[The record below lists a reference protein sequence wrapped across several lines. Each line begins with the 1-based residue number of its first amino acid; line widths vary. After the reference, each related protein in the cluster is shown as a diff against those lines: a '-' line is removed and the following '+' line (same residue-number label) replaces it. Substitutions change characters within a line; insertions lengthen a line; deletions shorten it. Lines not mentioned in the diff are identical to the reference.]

1 MNHSGLND
9 GTCSRETKVIRFLK
23 SLILLPLAII
33 LIVAAVANRH
43 DVTLSLDPF
52 TDGAPALAV
61 TAPLFW
67 FLFASVAIGVLI
79 GGTAAWAKQGKWRRE
94 ARVKRREATHW
105 HEEADRLKAVTDA
118 AAAPALSGPQH
129 RDAA

>member
-1 MNHSGLND
+1 M
-9 GTCSRETKVIRFLK
+9 IRFLK
-23 SLILLPLAII
+23 SLILLPLAVL

-43 DVTLSLDPF
+43 DATLSLDPF
-52 TDGAPALAV
+52 SDGQPALAV

-67 FLFASVAIGVLI
+67 FLFAAVAVGVLI

-94 ARVKRREATHW
+94 ARVKRREASHW
-105 HEEADRLKAVTDA
+105 HEEADRLKAVSDA
-118 AAAPALSGPQH
+118 TSAPALGAPQH